1 MQEVASGLQPDS
13 AHYSTTQAAAATRA
27 TYSQHADSTHVPSEP
42 AHTSNLQSAAGATA
56 RRFVLPTILESSMA
70 SGTGSGTSHAA
81 SDSSRNFP
89 LSPNGSMGL
98 SELGFDAIDLPEII
112 EAGPMTGD
120 SSQSVVTSQTTDAT
134 GRTVITVVTPEEIRG
149 LKDSAKEVHEDAGA
163 AKAKAEE
170 EEQDAEPDVDL
181 VAQSRERAS
190 RMLTVRVA
198 EAHSWKHRF
207 CMLLGWVL
215 TCRASCSRQPA
226 ADGRVSNL
234 PQT

>member
-13 AHYSTTQAAAATRA
+13 AHHSTQPAAATQA
-27 TYSQHADSTHVPSEP
+27 SYSQQAESTHVPSES
-42 AHTSNLQSAAGATA
+42 ALTSSLPSAAGAAA
-56 RRFVLPTILESSMA
+56 RRFVLPTILESSIG
-70 SGTGSGTSHAA
+70 SGTGSGTSRAA

-89 LSPNGSMGL
+89 HSPNGSMGL
-98 SELGFDAIDLPEII
+98 SELGFDAIELPEIV
-112 EAGPMTGD
+112 EAGPSTGD
-120 SSQSVVTSQTTDAT
+120 AAQSGVTSQTTDAT
-134 GRTVITVVTPEEIRG
+134 GRTVITVFTPEEIRV

-226 ADGRVSNL
+226 ADGRVSKL
-234 PQT
+234 RET